1 MKWTVGRRLML
12 SFFLLA
18 VLMVAIGAFSL
29 YNLRQLNA
37 STEQILREHQPSLT
51 DMATIESSALFH
63 SLKVDQYVTTGNRAH
78 LRAVE
83 DLRNRVEA
91 SLADLEARSDSPEDQ
106 QLVQKIREAYATYVS
121 LSDELQAFYQ
131 LHPDDTASIE
141 GRQMRVSALLENALL
156 ANADAL
162 YEAKQSQ
169 AQALIQANRELYL
182 VYVRITVISS
192 LVLTLLAV
200 GLSIFIS
207 RSIILPIRQLVGT
220 TQRIAGGDLAARAQ
234 VETSDEI
241 GTLAGTFNAMA
252 AQLQEVIGT
261 LEQRVA
267 ERTQGLKTAAEVAR
281 ATTSV
286 LDPDQLLRQVVD
298 LARER
303 FNLYYVGLFLLDE
316 ERKFAVLRAG
326 TGEAGQQMLA
336 QGHKLEMGG
345 DSMVGQCVARSE
357 ARIALDVGEEAA
369 RFDNPFL
376 PKTRSEMALPLRSRG
391 RVIGAMTVQ
400 SVQEAAFDEADVAVM
415 QTMADQVAVAIDNA
429 QLFAQTQAALQ
440 EMEAT
445 QRRYLGQAWSEYIH
459 SAVVSGYEYSK
470 EYGQTQAAVV
480 PLGDETLPEVQQAI
494 MELRP
499 LVGNSDG
506 DTSQERESSSTVL
519 VAPIVL
525 RGQPIGALGF
535 KHGEGDRQWSADDMA
550 LAETIAEELAL
561 ALENTRLLEETQRR
575 AAREQLLGQVTA
587 RMRESLDLE
596 TILETAAGEMRQV
609 LGLDRLV
616 VRLATKE
623 MHNESTP
630 R

>member
-37 STEQILREHQPSLT
+37 STEEILREHQPSLT

-63 SLKVDQYVTTGNRAH
+63 SLKVGQYVTTGNRAH

-83 DLRNRVEA
+83 DLRSRVEA
-91 SLADLEARSDSPEDQ
+91 SLTDLEARSHSSEDQ
-106 QLVQKIREAYATYVS
+106 QLVQKIREAYGTYIS
-121 LSDELQAFYQ
+121 LSDELQTFYQ

-207 RSIILPIRQLVGT
+207 RSIILPIRQLVEA

-267 ERTQGLKTAAEVAR
+267 ERTQGLETAAEVAR

-326 TGEAGQQMLA
+326 TGDAGQQMLA
-336 QGHKLEMGG
+336 QGHRLEVGG
-345 DSMVGQCVARSE
+345 ESMIGQSVARSE

-376 PKTRSEMALPLRSRG
+376 PETRSEMALPLRSRG

-400 SVQEAAFDEADVAVM
+400 SVQEAAFDEADIAVM
-415 QTMADQVAVAIDNA
+415 QTLADQVAVAIDNA
-429 QLFAQTQAALQ
+429 QLFVQTQAALQ

-445 QRRYLGQAWSEYIH
+445 QRRYLGHAWSEYTH
-459 SAVVSGYEYSK
+459 SGAVSGYEYSK
-470 EYGQTQAAVV
+470 EHGQTQAQVV
-480 PLGDETLPEVQQAI
+480 PLDDEALPEVQQAI

-499 LVGNSDG
+499 VVRNGDG
-506 DTSQERESSSTVL
+506 DTGQARESSSTVL

-535 KHGEGDRQWSADDMA
+535 RQVEGNRKWSAEDVA

-575 AAREQLLGQVTA
+575 AAREQLIGQVTA

-596 TILETAAGEMRQV
+596 TILKTAAGEMRQA
-609 LGLDRLV
+609 LGLDKFV

-623 MHNESTP
+623 THNGSAP

>member
-37 STEQILREHQPSLT
+37 STEEILREHQPSLT

-91 SLADLEARSDSPEDQ
+91 SLADLEARSHSPEDQ
-106 QLVQKIREAYATYVS
+106 QLVQRISEAYETYVS
-121 LSDELQAFYQ
+121 LSDELQTFYQ

-182 VYVRITVISS
+182 AYVRITVISS
-192 LVLTLLAV
+192 LVLTLLAI
-200 GLSIFIS
+200 GLSVFIS
-207 RSIILPIRQLVGT
+207 RSIIVPIGQLVGA
-220 TQRIAGGDLAARAQ
+220 TQRIAGGDLTARAQ
-234 VETSDEI
+234 VETGDEI

-261 LEQRVA
+261 LEQRVT

-303 FNLYYVGLFLLDE
+303 FDLYYVGLFLLDE

-336 QGHKLEMGG
+336 QGHKLEVGG
-345 DSMVGQCVARSE
+345 DSMIGQCVARSE

-376 PKTRSEMALPLRSRG
+376 PETRSEMALPLRSRG

-400 SVQEAAFDEADVAVM
+400 SVQEAAFDEADIAVM

-429 QLFAQTQAALQ
+429 QLFAQTQAALL

-445 QRRYLGQAWSEYIH
+445 QRRYLGQAWSKYTH
-459 SAVVSGYEYSK
+459 GGAVSGYEYS
-470 EYGQTQAAVV
+470 
-480 PLGDETLPEVQQAI
+480 
-494 MELRP
+494 
-499 LVGNSDG
+499 NC
-506 DTSQERESSSTVL
+506 
-519 VAPIVL
+519 
-525 RGQPIGALGF
+525 
-535 KHGEGDRQWSADDMA
+535 
-550 LAETIAEELAL
+550 
-561 ALENTRLLEETQRR
+561 
-575 AAREQLLGQVTA
+575 AARPTYRRVGIQTGRGRSKVE
-587 RMRESLDLE
+587 R
-596 TILETAAGEMRQV
+596 
-609 LGLDRLV
+609 
-616 VRLATKE
+616 
-623 MHNESTP
+623 
-630 R
+630 

>member
-1 MKWTVGRRLML
+1 MKWTVGRRLMVA
-12 SFFLLA
+12 FFLLA
-18 VLMVAIGAFSL
+18 VLMAAIGAFSL

-37 STEQILREHQPSLT
+37 STEAILREQQPALT
-51 DMATIESSALFH
+51 DMAAIESSALFH

-78 LRAVE
+78 LRAVK
-83 DLRNRVEA
+83 DLHNQVET
-91 SLADLEARSDSPEDQ
+91 SLADLEARANSPEDQ
-106 QLVQKIREAYATYVS
+106 QLVQKIREAYNTYAS

-141 GRQMRVSALLENALL
+141 GRQMRVAALLENSLL

-162 YEAKQSQ
+162 YEAKQSE
-169 AQALIQANRELYL
+169 AQELIRANRDLYL
-182 VYVRITVISS
+182 TYVRVTVISS
-192 LVLTLLAV
+192 LVLTMLAI
-200 GLSIFIS
+200 GLSVFIS
-207 RSIILPIRQLVGT
+207 RSIILPIGQLVGV
-220 TQRIAGGDLAARAQ
+220 TQRITGGDLTARAQ
-234 VETSDEI
+234 VGTGDEI

-267 ERTQGLKTAAEVAR
+267 ERTQGLKTAADVAR
-281 ATTSV
+281 ATTSL

-298 LARER
+298 LAREG

-336 QGHKLEMGG
+336 QGHKLEVGG
-345 DSMVGQCVARSE
+345 DSMIGQCVARSE
-357 ARIALDVGEEAA
+357 SRIALDVGEEAA

-376 PKTRSEMALPLRSRG
+376 PETRSEMALPLRSRG

-429 QLFAQTQAALQ
+429 RLFANAQAALQ

-445 QRRYLGQAWSEYIH
+445 QRRYIGQVWTEYTH
-459 SAVVSGYEYSK
+459 SREVSGYAYSK
-470 EYGQTQAAVV
+470 EYGQAQAKVV
-480 PLGDETLPEVQQAI
+480 PLGDEVLPEVQQVI

-499 LVGNSDG
+499 VLENSGG
-506 DTSQERESSSTVL
+506 DTGQAGESAASVL
-519 VAPIVL
+519 VVPIVL
-525 RGQPIGALGF
+525 RGQPVGALGF
-535 KHGEGDRQWSADDMA
+535 RQVEGDRQWSADDVA
-550 LAETIAEELAL
+550 LAETIAEQLAL

-575 AAREQLLGQVTA
+575 AAREQLIGQVTA

-596 TILETAAGEMRQV
+596 TILKTAAGEMRQA
-609 LGLDRLV
+609 LGLDKLA

-623 MHNESTP
+623 THNGPAP

>member
-1 MKWTVGRRLML
+1 MKWTVGRRLMVA
-12 SFFLLA
+12 FFLLA
-18 VLMVAIGAFSL
+18 VLMAAIGAFSL

-37 STEQILREHQPSLT
+37 STEEILREHQPSLT

-91 SLADLEARSDSPEDQ
+91 SLADLEARAHSPEDR
-106 QLVQKIREAYATYVS
+106 QLVQKIREAYETYVS
-121 LSDELQAFYQ
+121 LSDELQTFYQ

-141 GRQMRVSALLENALL
+141 GRQMRVAALLENSLL

-162 YEAKQSQ
+162 YEAKQSE
-169 AQALIQANRELYL
+169 AQDLIRANRDLYL
-182 VYVRITVISS
+182 TYVRITVISS
-192 LVLTLLAV
+192 LVLTILAI

-207 RSIILPIRQLVGT
+207 RSIIVPIGQLVGV
-220 TQRIAGGDLAARAQ
+220 TQRITGGDLTARSQ
-234 VETSDEI
+234 VETGDEI

-336 QGHKLEMGG
+336 QGHRLEVGG
-345 DSMVGQCVARSE
+345 ASMIGQCVARSE

-369 RFDNPFL
+369 HFDNPFL
-376 PKTRSEMALPLRSRG
+376 PETRSEMALPLRSRG

-400 SVQEAAFDEADVAVM
+400 SVQEAAFDEADVTVM
-415 QTMADQVAVAIDNA
+415 QTLADQVAVAIDNA
-429 QLFAQTQAALQ
+429 QLFAETQAALR
-440 EMEAT
+440 EMEAA
-445 QRRYLGQAWSEYIH
+445 QRRYLGQAWSEYAR
-459 SAVVSGYEYSK
+459 SGAVSGYEYSRG
-470 EYGQTQAAVV
+470 YGQAHAEVV
-480 PLGDETLPEVQQAI
+480 PLGGEALPEVQQAI
-494 MELRP
+494 MNLRP
-499 LVGNSDG
+499 VVGNSDG
-506 DTSQERESSSTVL
+506 DPGQTRESSSSVL

-535 KHGEGDRQWSADDMA
+535 RQVGEDRQWSADDVA

-575 AAREQLLGQVTA
+575 AARERLTGQVA
-587 RMRESLDLE
+587 GHMREILDVDSVLKTAVREIGETLQLHDITIRLE
-596 TILETAAGEMRQV
+596 MDGDSA
-609 LGLDRLV
+609 
-616 VRLATKE
+616 
-623 MHNESTP
+623 
-630 R
+630 

>member
-37 STEQILREHQPSLT
+37 STEEILREHQPSLT

-91 SLADLEARSDSPEDQ
+91 SLADLEARAHSPEDR
-106 QLVQKIREAYATYVS
+106 QLVQKIREAYETYVS
-121 LSDELQAFYQ
+121 LSDELQTFYQ

-141 GRQMRVSALLENALL
+141 GRQMRVAALLENSLL

-162 YEAKQSQ
+162 YEAKQSE
-169 AQALIQANRELYL
+169 AQDLIRANRDLYL
-182 VYVRITVISS
+182 TYVRITVISS
-192 LVLTLLAV
+192 LVLTILAI

-207 RSIILPIRQLVGT
+207 RSIIVPIGQLVGV
-220 TQRIAGGDLAARAQ
+220 TQRITGGDLTARSQ
-234 VETSDEI
+234 VETGDEI

-336 QGHKLEMGG
+336 QGHRLEVGG
-345 DSMVGQCVARSE
+345 ASMIGQCVARSE

-369 RFDNPFL
+369 HFDNPFL
-376 PKTRSEMALPLRSRG
+376 PETRSEMALPLRSRG

-400 SVQEAAFDEADVAVM
+400 SVQEAAFDEADVTVM
-415 QTMADQVAVAIDNA
+415 QTLADQVAVAIDNA
-429 QLFAQTQAALQ
+429 QLFAETQAALR
-440 EMEAT
+440 EMEAA
-445 QRRYLGQAWSEYIH
+445 QRRYLGQAWSEYAR
-459 SAVVSGYEYSK
+459 SGAVSGYEYSRG
-470 EYGQTQAAVV
+470 YGQAHAEVV
-480 PLGDETLPEVQQAI
+480 PLGGEALPEVQQAI
-494 MELRP
+494 MNLRP
-499 LVGNSDG
+499 VVGNSDG
-506 DTSQERESSSTVL
+506 DPGQTRESSSSVL

-535 KHGEGDRQWSADDMA
+535 RQVGEDRQWSADDVA

-575 AAREQLLGQVTA
+575 AARERLTGQVA
-587 RMRESLDLE
+587 GHMREILDVDSVLKTAVREIGETLQLHDITIRLE
-596 TILETAAGEMRQV
+596 MDGDSA
-609 LGLDRLV
+609 
-616 VRLATKE
+616 
-623 MHNESTP
+623 
-630 R
+630 